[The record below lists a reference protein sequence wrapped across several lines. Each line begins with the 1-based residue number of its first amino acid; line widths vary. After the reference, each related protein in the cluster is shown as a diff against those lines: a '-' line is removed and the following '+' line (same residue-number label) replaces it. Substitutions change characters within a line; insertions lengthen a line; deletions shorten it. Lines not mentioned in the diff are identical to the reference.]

1 MKTYSWGPGVADR
14 GCQGRSDKRPD
25 TGYCFEKLPGRI
37 GTMDRADTTFQFSHL
52 VAKFAQVLDE
62 HLD

>member
-1 MKTYSWGPGVADR
+1 LFREA
-14 GCQGRSDKRPD
+14 GRAHP
-25 TGYCFEKLPGRI
+25 
-37 GTMDRADTTFQFSHL
+37 TMDRADAPFQFSHL